1 MSIDAVFFDAGFTL
15 VFPDPS
21 LTLAPLA
28 SRNIHLTQEQLFAA
42 ERHAKHQL
50 DESHSHGDFGVDA
63 RYWQTFYAH
72 LLEHIGVPHE
82 AALLDAL
89 AASTRQGTNW
99 RTVYPGTHEALKNL
113 RTRYRLA
120 VISNSDGTVAQ
131 LLDELDLGRY
141 FESVTDSHLC
151 GCEKPDPRI
160 FHAALDTLGVRPE
173 QSIYIG
179 DLYSVDYVGA
189 RAVGMQALLMD
200 PAGVYADT
208 RYPRITSLAEVET
221 YLQHLGTQ

>member
-1 MSIDAVFFDAGFTL
+1 MPIEAIFFDAGFTL

-28 SRNIHLTQEQLFAA
+28 SRNIRLTQEQLFAA
-42 ERHAKHQL
+42 ERHAKHRL

-63 RYWQTFYAH
+63 HYWQTFYAH
-72 LLEHIGVPHE
+72 LLEHIGVPHD

-89 AASTRQGTNW
+89 AASTRKGTNW
-99 RTVYPGTHEALKNL
+99 RTVRPGTHEALQDL

-120 VISNSDGTVAQ
+120 VISNSDGTVGQ
-131 LLDELDLGRY
+131 LLDEVALGQY
-141 FESVTDSHLC
+141 FESVTDSHVC

-173 QSIYIG
+173 QSIYVG

-189 RAVGMQALLMD
+189 RAVGMRALLMD
-200 PAGVYADT
+200 AAGVYETTD
-208 RYPRITSLAEVET
+208 YPRVTSLEGVAA
-221 YLQHLGTQ
+221 YLKLHGP